1 MYQARVRRAV
11 SPQVVETASA
21 VEAEMWALF
30 LAIGTHWQLTD
41 DTGGYRGRLQA
52 FMANR
57 VSLDVAYLG
66 YYALAIDV
74 IADLKVE
81 AGSAQAAYDKLFTIR
96 PSGGEEDSDLAA
108 VKTRVV
114 DEFIA
119 WRLALGG
126 FRDFDALNYRGYFGG
141 ANLPD
146 SPAPYRSRDD
156 AP

>member
-11 SPQVVETASA
+11 SPQVVETAKT

-30 LAIGTHWQLTD
+30 EAIGTYWRLTD
-41 DTGGYRGRLQA
+41 DTDGYRGRLQA

-57 VSLDVAYLG
+57 VSLDVGYLG
-66 YYALAIDV
+66 YYALAVDV
-74 IADLKVE
+74 IADLLAE
-81 AGSAQAAYDKLFTIR
+81 TDSAQAAYDKLFTTR
-96 PSGGEEDSDLAA
+96 ASGGEEDSDLAA

-126 FRDFDALNYRGYFGG
+126 FRDFGALNYRGYFGG
-141 ANLPD
+141 ANLPGA
-146 SPAPYRSRDD
+146 PVPYRPRDE
-156 AP
+156 AQ